1 MCHGKQASGGDA
13 LPAARR
19 RALAAALWLQL
30 ALSLGPR
37 PAAGGFDDLH
47 ACADPG
53 APEHGYKTPSAG
65 VFFESVVVRFHCQ
78 EGYRLNG
85 TSKKLCVR
93 HFNGSL
99 SWKPSD
105 KPVCLQEV
113 TDCLVPHVEDAEIH
127 NKTYRTGDKL
137 IISCHEGFQ
146 IRYPDLDNLVSICQ
160 DDGTW
165 DNLPICQGCL
175 RPLALPHS
183 YINISEFESSFPV
196 GTVVYYQ
203 CFPGYKLE
211 GAEFLEC
218 MYNLIWSDSPPRC
231 LDVEVCPLPPMVSHG
246 DYICHPRPCERYNH
260 GTVVEFYCDPGY
272 TLTNDYKYITC
283 QYGEWF
289 PSYQVYCV
297 KTEQTWPN
305 TQETLL
311 TTWKIVAFTAT
322 SVLLVLLLVILAR
335 MFQTKFKTHFLP
347 RGHQEGS
354 TSDPDFVVVDGVPV
368 MLPSYD
374 EAVSSGL
381 NALAPGYSAAT
392 TDQGHLLQAEDQN
405 PPAYP
410 GPRITDP
417 LPSEF
422 ETCGSISGSSEL
434 LQSLYSPPACQAG
447 TLPAADRTGI
457 SHSTA
462 GEAVSMSPRVDIAD
476 EIPLMEEEP

>member
-1 MCHGKQASGGDA
+1 MCHGKQASGGGA

-19 RALAAALWLQL
+19 RALAAALWMQL
-30 ALSLGPR
+30 ALSIGPG

-113 TDCLVPHVEDAEIH
+113 TDCLVPHVEDAEVH

-146 IRYPDLDNLVSICQ
+146 IRYPDLDNMVSICQ

-165 DNLPICQGCL
+165 DNLPICQ
-175 RPLALPHS
+175 
-183 YINISEFESSFPV
+183 
-196 GTVVYYQ
+196 
-203 CFPGYKLE
+203 
-211 GAEFLEC
+211 
-218 MYNLIWSDSPPRC
+218 
-231 LDVEVCPLPPMVSHG
+231 VCPLPPMVSHG

-347 RGHQEGS
+347 RGNQEGS
-354 TSDPDFVVVDGVPV
+354 MGDPDFVVVDGVPV

-381 NALAPGYSAAT
+381 NALAPGYSATA
-392 TDQGHLLQAEDQN
+392 DQGHILQTEDQN

-410 GPRITDP
+410 GPRITDT
-417 LPSEF
+417 LPSES
-422 ETCGSISGSSEL
+422 ETCDNRSDSSEL
-434 LQSLYSPPACQAG
+434 LQSLYPSQACQAAA
-447 TLPAADRTGI
+447 LPGSDRTDVPHG
-457 SHSTA
+457 TA
-462 GEAVSMSPRVDIAD
+462 GEAASTSPRIDIAD
-476 EIPLMEEEP
+476 EIPLMEEDP